1 MTLWATLPVSSFAV
15 YDSFLRAI
23 DSSGFA
29 ALTTEFLCRVPCRPF
44 KCQDQWCTPPA
55 TAHRT
60 PPRGLSGRLGLKIY
74 GPAIRRE
81 SLMG

>member
-29 ALTTEFLCRVPCRPF
+29 ALTTEFLCRVPYRPF
-44 KCQDQWCTPPA
+44 KCQDQSRPLL
-55 TAHRT
+55 R
-60 PPRGLSGRLGLKIY
+60 RLIVHHLGGCLV
-74 GPAIRRE
+74 GWV
-81 SLMG
+81 